1 MGFVRAQRRSWA
13 VPISLVLATALV
25 VGGTPTRSEARTS
38 QTEPSVTEAR
48 LDLRDD
54 FLDLTNNARTAN
66 DLRALHFA
74 RRISRYATN
83 HSRAMAERGEL
94 FHSTSA
100 QLQNVLQGT
109 SWDIAGENVGVGR
122 SLRRV
127 QRAFMNSAAHRANVL
142 RPSFDHAAVGV
153 VEQGGRYWITVIFY
167 GS

>member
-1 MGFVRAQRRSWA
+1 MGLVRAQRRQWA
-13 VPISLVLATALV
+13 VALSLLLAIALA

-38 QTEPSVTEAR
+38 QTEPSITEVR

-54 FLDLTNNARTAN
+54 FLQLTNDDRTAN

-83 HSRAMAERGEL
+83 HSRAMAERGAI

-109 SWDIAGENVGVGR
+109 AWDIAGENVGVGR

-127 QRAFMNSAAHRANVL
+127 QNAFMNSPAHRENVL
-142 RPSFDHAAVGV
+142 RPTFDHAAIGV

>member
-1 MGFVRAQRRSWA
+1 M
-13 VPISLVLATALV
+13 PLSLVLATALA

-38 QTEPSVTEAR
+38 QSESSIAQAR

-54 FLDLTNNARTAN
+54 FLDLTNDARSAN
-66 DLRALHFA
+66 ELRALRFA
-74 RRISRYATN
+74 LRISRYATN
-83 HSRAMAERGEL
+83 HSRQMAERGAI

-109 SWDIAGENVGVGR
+109 GWGIAGENVGVGT

-127 QRAFMNSAAHRANVL
+127 QRAFMNSAAHRENVL
-142 RPSFDHAAVGV
+142 RPSFDHAAIGV
-153 VEQGGRYWITVIFY
+153 VEQGDRFWITVVFY